1 MRACVIEKSI
11 IDVRALQRFFSN
23 GFGPT
28 MEQIAEFRHSILN
41 GETLDIGRL
50 RRTDPTTS
58 RSLSSD
64 RAKLRPY
71 ARGTGRGHRFAGR
84 PDGWTLPARISVLH

>member
-11 IDVRALQRFFSN
+11 IDVRALQRFFNN

-50 RRTDPTTS
+50 RPTD
-58 RSLSSD
+58 
-64 RAKLRPY
+64 
-71 ARGTGRGHRFAGR
+71 
-84 PDGWTLPARISVLH
+84 